1 MAVAVGSR
9 TGGDWLMV
17 VMKGG
22 GAGKR

>member
-22 GAGKR
+22 GAGKG